1 MRAPNSD
8 LPIQFEHVEYRVRN
22 LKIADI
28 AALSISGAA
37 PTAIVGPNGAGKTT
51 LLRLTMGLLKP
62 TRGRITY
69 GGRENVP
76 PLHRALMF
84 QKPVMLMRSA
94 ASNIDYA
101 LASIGTPRAARASR
115 IAELLALVGLAGVAE
130 RPARRLSGGEQQ
142 RLALARA
149 LAREP
154 EVLLL
159 DEPTASLDPAA
170 AKSVEDALREVSA
183 RGIKIVMTTH
193 DLGTA
198 KRLAGEV
205 ILMHRG
211 EIIEQSDANVF
222 FSTPKTEA
230 ARRFQAGDLLI

>member
-1 MRAPNSD
+1 M
-8 LPIQFEHVEYRVRN
+8 
-22 LKIADI
+22 
-28 AALSISGAA
+28 AA

-51 LLRLTMGLLKP
+51 LLRLAMGLLKP
-62 TRGRITY
+62 STGRVTW
-69 GGRENVP
+69 GGREAVP
-76 PLHRALMF
+76 PVRRAFLF

-94 ASNIDYA
+94 SSNIDYA
-101 LASIGTPRAARASR
+101 LASAGVSR
-115 IAELLALVGLAGVAE
+115 TERKRRIEELLALVGLTELSG

-142 RLALARA
+142 RLALART

-154 EVLLL
+154 ELLLL

-170 AKSVEDALREVSA
+170 AKSVEDVLREVTN
-183 RGIKIVMTTH
+183 RGIKILIATH

-211 EIIEQSDANVF
+211 EILEQSPANIF
-222 FSTPKTEA
+222 FSQPKTEA
-230 ARRFQAGDLLI
+230 ARRFQAGDLLV

>member
-8 LPIQFEHVEYRVRN
+8 LPIQFEHVEYGVRN

-28 AALSISGAA
+28 AALTISGTA
-37 PTAIVGPNGAGKTT
+37 PTAIIGPNGAGKTT
-51 LLRLTMGLLKP
+51 LLRLATGLIKP
-62 TRGRITY
+62 SRGRVTY
-69 GGRENVP
+69 GGREDVP
-76 PLHRALMF
+76 PLRRALMF

-94 ASNIDYA
+94 ARNIDYA
-101 LASIGTPRAARASR
+101 LASVGAPKTGRAART
-115 IAELLALVGLAGVAE
+115 AELLALVGLSGFAD

-154 EVLLL
+154 EVLFL

-170 AKSVEDALREVSA
+170 AKSVEDVLREVSA

-198 KRLAGEV
+198 RRLAGEV

-211 EIIEQSDANVF
+211 QIVEQSEASVF
-222 FSTPKTEA
+222 FNAPKTEA

>member
-1 MRAPNSD
+1 
-8 LPIQFEHVEYRVRN
+8 
-22 LKIADI
+22 
-28 AALSISGAA
+28 
-37 PTAIVGPNGAGKTT
+37 
-51 LLRLTMGLLKP
+51 
-62 TRGRITY
+62 
-69 GGRENVP
+69 
-76 PLHRALMF
+76 
-84 QKPVMLMRSA
+84 
-94 ASNIDYA
+94 
-101 LASIGTPRAARASR
+101 
-115 IAELLALVGLAGVAE
+115 LVGLAGVAE

>member
-1 MRAPNSD
+1 MRAPSSD
-8 LPIQFEHVEYRVRN
+8 LPIAFEHTEYLVRDLRILN
-22 LKIADI
+22 VASLC
-28 AALSISGAA
+28 ISGGA

-51 LLRLTMGLLKP
+51 MLRIIMGLIKP
-62 TRGRITY
+62 TRGRVTF
-69 GGRENVP
+69 GGREDVP
-76 PLHRALMF
+76 PYRRALLF

-94 ASNIDYA
+94 ASNLDYA
-101 LASIGTPRAARASR
+101 LASVEVPRNERKQKVE
-115 IAELLALVGLAGVAE
+115 ELLQLVGLSAFAD
-130 RPARRLSGGEQQ
+130 RPARHLSGGEQQ

-149 LAREP
+149 LARDP

-170 AKSVEDALREVSA
+170 AKTVEDVLRDA
-183 RGIKIVMTTH
+183 TGRGIKIVMTTH

-205 ILMHRG
+205 ILLHRG
-211 EIIEQSDANVF
+211 EVLEHSPADIF
-222 FSTPKTEA
+222 FSRPKTEA